1 MYDYPSTISRVIMTD
16 KQKCMYKAVR
26 KPGVDCD
33 QKATTDW
40 GFCSKHSRTVQAK
53 RAKDAYDLEHAVK
66 EEPEPVEEVVEE
78 EHVEEPVLAQQDVK
92 KKASVKRQPTVAVKK
107 SKASVQKQPTAV
119 VKKSKAP
126 VQKQPVKKSP
136 TLKAET
142 SRIKTQLAPPVAKR
156 STGAQ
161 SKTSVINKG
170 GKKTVKRTILR
181 NYWGNFEDSETGIVF
196 NAEEKCAI
204 GVQHESGRIMPL
216 RDVHI
221 EICKRLRWNYT
232 VPKRVTVVP
241 TFSSSSEESDEEEDE
256 LDGEEEDLEEEELE
270 EDEEEEE
277 LDDEEDLEED
287 EEESEE
293 SEELEDDEEEE
304 ELEDDEEDDLEDEEE
319 GSDYDW

>member
-1 MYDYPSTISRVIMTD
+1 MTD

-33 QKATTDW
+33 QVATTDW

-66 EEPEPVEEVVEE
+66 EEPEPVEEVVEKE
-78 EHVEEPVLAQQDVK
+78 QVEEPILVQQTVK
-92 KKASVKRQPTVAVKK
+92 KKAP
-107 SKASVQKQPTAV
+107 VQKQPTAV
-119 VKKSKAP
+119 VKKSKAS
-126 VQKQPVKKSP
+126 VQRQPVKKSP
-136 TLKAET
+136 ALKTEVN
-142 SRIKTQLAPPVAKR
+142 RIKTQLAPPASKR

-256 LDGEEEDLEEEELE
+256 LDDEEEDLEEEDLE
-270 EDEEEEE
+270 EDEEEE
-277 LDDEEDLEED
+277 LDDEED

-293 SEELEDDEEEE
+293 SEELEEEE